1 MKNKI
6 ELFEKNTQTIAV
18 YVSGLSDLS
27 LYTPHLTVKR
37 KASDSSTLL
46 EKTGIVSDPS
56 TTYVF
61 NLTASDTSIL
71 PGDYCYDVVLQS
83 ETLGNHTVVKDTF
96 SVLDGVKD
104 L

>member
-6 ELFEKNTQTIAV
+6 EVYEKNTQTIAV

-37 KASDSSTLL
+37 KAADTSTLL
-46 EKTGIVSDPS
+46 EKTGLVSDPS

-61 NLTASDTSIL
+61 NLTTTDTSIA
-71 PGDYCYDVVLQS
+71 PGDYVYDVVLES
-83 ETLGNHTVVKDTF
+83 STLGYHTIVKDRF
-96 SVLDGVKD
+96 SILEGVRR
-104 L
+104 

>member
-6 ELFEKNTQTIAV
+6 EVYEKNTQTIAV

-27 LYTPHLTVKR
+27 LYTPYLTVKR

-46 EKTGIVSDPS
+46 ESTGVVSDPS

-61 NLTASDTSIL
+61 NLSTTDTSIA
-71 PGDYCYDVVLQS
+71 PGDYCYDVVLCS
-83 ETLGNHTVVKDTF
+83 STLGNHTVVKDTF
-96 SVLDGVKD
+96 NILDGVKS

>member
-1 MKNKI
+1 MKNHI
-6 ELFEKNTQTIAV
+6 EIFEKNTQTIAV

-61 NLTASDTSIL
+61 NLDTVDTSIA

>member
-6 ELFEKNTQTIAV
+6 EVYEKNTQTIAV

-27 LYTPHLTVKR
+27 LYTPYLTVKR

-46 EKTGIVSDPS
+46 ESTGVVSDPS

-61 NLTASDTSIL
+61 NLSTTDTSIA
-71 PGDYCYDVVLQS
+71 PGDYCYDVVLCS
-83 ETLGNHTVVKDTF
+83 STLGNHTVVKDTF
-96 SVLDGVKD
+96 SILDGVKS